1 MPIEDQFNLLM
12 FFRNGTP
19 LIFAWM
25 MLLCVATIFAVLGV
39 FFDGKERTEG
49 KTIVKVDIRHSN
61 RFMASLFML
70 SWLVVSY
77 LIWGVMLK

>member
-1 MPIEDQFNLLM
+1 MPIENQFEIIM

-25 MLLCVATIFAVLGV
+25 LLLCVATIFAVLGV
-39 FFDGKERTEG
+39 FFDKKGRTEG

-61 RFMASLFML
+61 RFMASLFMF
-70 SWLVVSY
+70 SWLVTSY
-77 LIWGVMLK
+77 LIWGVLLK

>member
-1 MPIEDQFNLLM
+1 MPIEDQFNLLI

-25 MLLCVATIFAVLGV
+25 LLLCTATIFAVLGV
-39 FFDGKERTEG
+39 LFDKKGRTEG
-49 KTIVKVDIRHSN
+49 KTVVKVEVRHSN
-61 RFMASLFML
+61 RFMASLYMFG
-70 SWLVVSY
+70 WLVVSY

>member
-1 MPIEDQFNLLM
+1 MPIENQFEVVM
-12 FFRNGTP
+12 FFKNGTP

-39 FFDGKERTEG
+39 FFDKKGRTEG
-49 KTIVKVDIRHSN
+49 KTIVKVDVRHNN
-61 RFMASLFML
+61 RFASSLFMIA
-70 SWLVVSY
+70 WLVVSY